1 MQPRNPFFKH
11 KNGISSARTPNLDVQ
26 NILSAFTNSTQ
37 PFDCIYHIK
46 SDKQHR
52 EKEASG
58 TTCSKGG

>member
-1 MQPRNPFFKH
+1 MQARNPFFKH
-11 KNGISSARTPNLDVQ
+11 KNGTSSAWTPNLDIQ
-26 NILSAFTNSTQ
+26 NLLRAFTTSAK